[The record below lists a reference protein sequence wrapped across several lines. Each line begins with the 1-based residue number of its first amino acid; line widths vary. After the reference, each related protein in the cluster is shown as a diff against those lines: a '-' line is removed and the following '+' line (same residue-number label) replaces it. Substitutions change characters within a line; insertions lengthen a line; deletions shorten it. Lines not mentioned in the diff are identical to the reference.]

1 MPSRPRRL
9 PPPRRKTHARKQSEV
24 STADVRAETFS
35 DRCRNST
42 RNGFESAV
50 RPAPDAARRSR
61 AIRAARAPPARLG
74 ANASAQFPPT
84 LRPRSQLALHDEG
97 CNVAQR
103 VGAIPETGN
112 CVMRSR
118 FELARQIERAL
129 DSQYRGIGRL
139 AALDVLLRAFAH
151 LLGRALNI
159 QQVIDDLERQPQRA
173 RVCVERFDLRLA
185 RAAQTSTA
193 ANRRQ
198 EQRPGFLAVQFFELL
213 DRLRLAFA
221 EQIDHLPRDHPG

>member
-1 MPSRPRRL
+1 MSRPHRL
-9 PPPRRKTHARKQSEV
+9 RAPRRKTHARMRSEV
-24 STADVRAETFS
+24 SIADVRAETFS

-42 RNGFESAV
+42 RSGFESII

-61 AIRAARAPPARLG
+61 AIRAARAPPARPG
-74 ANASAQFPPT
+74 ASASPPFPST

-97 CNVAQR
+97 CNVPQR

-112 CVMRSR
+112 CAMRSC

-159 QQVIDDLERQPQRA
+159 QQIIDDLERQPKRA
-173 RVCVERFDLRLA
+173 CVCVERFDLRLA
-185 RAAQTSTA
+185 RAAQARTA
-193 ANRRQ
+193 ADRRQ
-198 EQRPGFLAVQFFELL
+198 EQRPGFLAVQLFELL
-213 DRLRLAFA
+213 DCLRLALA
-221 EQIDHLPRDHPG
+221 KQIDHLPRDHPG